1 MLTMLP
7 LKFFISR
14 NKKMNRNQPAAVIA
28 AQQKLLEAA
37 SRQVIKQPTQFS
49 QSSGTSLKMT
59 FSEFAK

>member
-1 MLTMLP
+1 
-7 LKFFISR
+7 
-14 NKKMNRNQPAAVIA
+14 MNRNQPAAVIA

-37 SRQVIKQPTQFS
+37 SRQVVNPPTQFS

>member
-7 LKFFISR
+7 LKFSISR

-37 SRQVIKQPTQFS
+37 SRQVIIHPRILAISQEPT
-49 QSSGTSLKMT
+49 LN
-59 FSEFAK
+59 